1 MDDQPVI
8 FLVCDKSQTRRH
20 MAARLK
26 QLGYQTLPFS
36 SMEEFQDR
44 SLPTEAGCL
53 VLCISDAE
61 SDLAWL
67 KELAANDGHWPV
79 VAFAAEADVEMAVR
93 AMKHGAFDF
102 LLESCGDRRL
112 AEAID
117 EAIRHDAVSRRHTA
131 TVQSIRRRMRQLAPP
146 LRDVLEFLLKGK
158 ANREIA
164 AELGLSERTIEDR
177 RAKLM
182 RAMNAPSLVALVR
195 QALLAEGVATR
206 RAWKNASSPA
216 DTLSPVSS
224 DAKPA
229 RLLKSR

>member
-1 MDDQPVI
+1 MDEQPVI
-8 FLVCDKSQTRRH
+8 FLICDKSQTRRR

-26 QLGYQTLPFS
+26 QLGFQTQPFNS
-36 SMEEFQDR
+36 TEDFQDR
-44 SLPTEAGCL
+44 SLPTEAGC
-53 VLCISDAE
+53 VALCISDADD
-61 SDLAWL
+61 DLAWL
-67 KELAANDGHWPV
+67 KEVAASNSHWPV

-117 EAIRHDAVSRRHTA
+117 EAVRWDAVCRRQTA

-146 LRDVLEFLLKGK
+146 LREVLELLLKGK

-182 RAMNAPSLVALVR
+182 RAMNARSLAALVR

-206 RAWKNASSPA
+206 RGCENGSSRQTA
-216 DTLSPVSS
+216 
-224 DAKPA
+224 
-229 RLLKSR
+229 